1 MLRDHAFL
9 RSWPRPSRRA
19 SIVSRVALVLA
30 FGAGTLAPLHH
41 LQAQG
46 GSAVTATSAADH
58 VAAGD
63 REHQR
68 HASAAAL
75 AHYEAA
81 LRLEPTR
88 YDALWK
94 ASRSAVDQGENSTG
108 DQQKKLYQL
117 GESYARKATAADPR
131 DAEGHFALARAL
143 GRIALSVGSRER
155 VGYAK
160 EIRAEAMR
168 ALELNPAHAGALDI
182 MGMWNAEVMR
192 LNGIARMI
200 AKNFLGGQ
208 VFGTASWAEAQR
220 YLEEAVR
227 VDPNGV
233 VHRLNLGRVYVDV
246 DKPAKAREMFQ
257 AVQRLPDVEPN
268 DAKYKRE
275 AAAELKK
282 L

>member
-1 MLRDHAFL
+1 MPRDHA
-9 RSWPRPSRRA
+9 RVSTWPRTALRNRFAALVATLIIA
-19 SIVSRVALVLA
+19 SVAPSRVAVA
-30 FGAGTLAPLHH
+30 QVAAAP
-41 LQAQG
+41 AM
-46 GSAVTATSAADH
+46 SAAEH

-63 REHQR
+63 RDYQG
-68 HASAAAL
+68 HASTAAA

-81 LRLEPTR
+81 LRLEPRR

-94 ASRSAVDQGENSTG
+94 ASRSTIDMGEASTG
-108 DQQKKLYQL
+108 DRQKQLYQH
-117 GESYARKATAADPR
+117 GEALARRAVAADPQ

-143 GRIALSVGSRER
+143 GRIALSLGSRER
-155 VGYAK
+155 VKYAT
-160 EIRAEAMR
+160 EIRAEALR
-168 ALELNPAHAGALDI
+168 ALELNPAHAGALDV

-227 VDPNGV
+227 VDPAGV
-233 VHRLNLGRVYVDV
+233 VHRLNLGLVYRDV
-246 DKPAKAREMFQ
+246 GKNAKAREMLEA
-257 AVQRLPDVEPN
+257 AVRAREIEPN
-268 DAKYKRE
+268 DARYKAE
-275 AAAELKK
+275 AAAALKK

>member
-1 MLRDHAFL
+1 MSHDV
-9 RSWPRPSRRA
+9 PSRTPVRRR
-19 SIVSRVALVLA
+19 ILIALALGLA
-30 FGAGTLAPLHH
+30 TLAPVPRVL
-41 LQAQG
+41 AQG
-46 GSAVTATSAADH
+46 VATAPAGMSAADH

-63 REHQR
+63 RDYDR
-68 HASAAAL
+68 HAAAPAL

-81 LRLEPTR
+81 LRTEPRR

-94 ASRSAVDQGENSTG
+94 AARAAIDLGEGATG
-108 DQQKKLYQL
+108 DRQKQLYRL
-117 GESYARKATAADPR
+117 GETYARRATEADPR
-131 DAEGHFALARAL
+131 DAEGHFALSRAL

-160 EIRAEAMR
+160 EIRAEALK
-168 ALELNPAHAGALDI
+168 ALELNPAHPGALHV

-192 LNGIARMI
+192 LNAVARML

-227 VDPNGV
+227 VDPEHIT
-233 VHRLNLGRVYVDV
+233 HRLDLGLVYRDV
-246 DKPAKAREMFQ
+246 DKPAKAREMLES
-257 AVQRLPDVEPN
+257 VLRGKELEPN
-268 DAKYKRE
+268 DPRYKRE
-275 AAAELKK
+275 AAAALKK